1 MRHKYAPIITL
12 IEYGPDCLEERKD
25 VECDEL
31 LVHLN
36 NELVTWINID
46 GLGDLSVLR
55 ILGERFNL
63 HPLAL
68 EDVLD
73 TNQRP
78 KVEQYDDYLFIVAK
92 MIYLD
97 KENEIGG
104 EQVSMFLGKSFLI
117 TLQEEPER
125 DVFEPVRAG
134 SEAGKA
140 GFAKPG
146 SDYLAYA
153 LLDSIIDH
161 YFPVLES
168 IGTEIDTIEDELVD
182 NPLVRPVGSLH
193 EHKRTLTQI
202 RRMVWPL
209 RDVTNLLLH
218 EDPGLIR
225 PETKVYLR
233 DCYDHS
239 VQLMD
244 VVESYRDVLSGL
256 TEMHISSI
264 GLRTN
269 EIMRILTVISAIF
282 IPLTFIA
289 GIYGMNFQH
298 MPELA
303 KPWGYFVCLGLM
315 LPDCDRPA
323 DLFQE
328 APLALGGAHLA
339 PASKRWNLYPGMRCS
354 VRMRLCHL
362 AWPCRNIWSSARAE
376 TRSSRSRKMGR
387 VAFRHLQERRRWIA
401 AGWTWPKWICLSAM
415 RMPVTR
421 TRRRKN

>member
-1 MRHKYAPIITL
+1 MFKRRHVVVPGEAPGLLKLSSDSPGEPPLITL
-12 IEYGPDCLEERKD
+12 IEYGPHCLEERKG
-25 VECDEL
+25 VGCDEL
-31 LVHLN
+31 LPHLN

-73 TNQRP
+73 TSQRP
-78 KVEQYDDYLFIVAK
+78 KVEQYDDYLFLVAK
-92 MIYLD
+92 MIYLH
-97 KENEIGG
+97 KENQIDG
-104 EQVSMFLGKSFLI
+104 EQVSMFLGKTFLI
-117 TLQEEPER
+117 TLQEEPEH
-125 DVFEPVRAG
+125 DVFEPVRARIRSG
-134 SEAGKA
+134 QGRIRKA
-140 GFAKPG
+140 G

-161 YFPVLES
+161 YYPVLES
-168 IGTEIDTIEDELVD
+168 IGAEIDTIEDELVD

-218 EDPGLIR
+218 EEPGLIH

-244 VVESYRDVLSGL
+244 LVESYRDVLSGL
-256 TEMHISSI
+256 TEIHISSI

-269 EIMRILTVISAIF
+269 EIMRVLTVVTSIF

-289 GIYGMNFQH
+289 GVYGMNFQH

-303 KPWGYFVCLGLM
+303 KPWGYSACLLVM
-315 LPDCDRPA
+315 L
-323 DLFQE
+323 
-328 APLALGGAHLA
+328 
-339 PASKRWNLYPGMRCS
+339 
-354 VRMRLCHL
+354 
-362 AWPCRNIWSSARAE
+362 I
-376 TRSSRSRKMGR
+376 
-387 VAFRHLQERRRWIA
+387 VAIGQLVYFKKRRW
-401 AGWTWPKWICLSAM
+401 L
-415 RMPVTR
+415 
-421 TRRRKN
+421 

>member
-1 MRHKYAPIITL
+1 MFKKRRHVVVPGEAPGLLKLSQDATKEPPVITL

-25 VECDEL
+25 VGCDEL

-78 KVEQYDDYLFIVAK
+78 KVEQYDDYLFVVVQ
-92 MIYLD
+92 MLYLEKD
-97 KENEIGG
+97 KTISA
-104 EQVSMFLGKSFLI
+104 EQVSMVLGKTFLI
-117 TLQEEPER
+117 TLQEEGEF
-125 DVFEPVRAG
+125 DVFEPVRARIRAG
-134 SEAGKA
+134 SGRIRKTGA
-140 GFAKPG
+140 
-146 SDYLAYA
+146 DYLAYA

-161 YFPVLES
+161 NYPVLES
-168 IGTEIDTIEDELVD
+168 IGTAIDGIEDELVE

-193 EHKRTLTQI
+193 GHKRTLTQI

-209 RDVTNLLLH
+209 RDVTNSLLH
-218 EDPGLIR
+218 EESGLIR
-225 PETKVYLR
+225 PETKIYLR

-256 TEMHISSI
+256 TEIHISSI

-269 EIMRILTVISAIF
+269 EIMRTLTVISAIF
-282 IPLTFIA
+282 IPLTFVA
-289 GIYGMNFQH
+289 GVYGMNFAH

-303 KPWGYFVCLGLM
+303 KPWGYFACLALM
-315 LPDCDRPA
+315 LIIA
-323 DLFQE
+323 VGQLIYF
-328 APLALGGAHLA
+328 
-339 PASKRWNLYPGMRCS
+339 K
-354 VRMRLCHL
+354 
-362 AWPCRNIWSSARAE
+362 
-376 TRSSRSRKMGR
+376 K
-387 VAFRHLQERRRWIA
+387 RRW
-401 AGWTWPKWICLSAM
+401 L
-415 RMPVTR
+415 
-421 TRRRKN
+421 

>member
-1 MRHKYAPIITL
+1 MFNRRRVVPGEAPGFLKLSGDSPAKPPIITL
-12 IEYGPDCLEERKD
+12 IEYGPDCLEERAN
-25 VECDEL
+25 VSCDEL
-31 LVHLN
+31 LPHLK
-36 NELVTWINID
+36 NELVTWINIE

-73 TNQRP
+73 TSQRP
-78 KVEQYDDYLFIVAK
+78 KVEQFDDYLFVVAK
-92 MIYLD
+92 MIYLN
-97 KENEIGG
+97 KENEIEG
-104 EQVSMFLGKSFLI
+104 EQVSMFLGKTFLI
-117 TLQEEPER
+117 TLQQEPER
-125 DVFEPVRAG
+125 DVFEPVRARIR
-134 SEAGKA
+134 SGKGRIRKA
-140 GFAKPG
+140 N

-161 YFPVLES
+161 YYPVLES
-168 IGTEIDTIEDELVD
+168 IGTEIDAIEDELIE

-218 EDPGLIR
+218 EEPGLIR
-225 PETKVYLR
+225 QETKVYLR

-244 VVESYRDVLSGL
+244 LVESYRDVLSGL
-256 TEMHISSI
+256 TEVHISSI

-269 EIMRILTVISAIF
+269 EIMRVLTVITVIF

-289 GIYGMNFQH
+289 GVYGMNFTH

-303 KPWGYFVCLGLM
+303 QPYGYVAVLLLM
-315 LPDCDRPA
+315 VIVA
-323 DLFQE
+323 VGQI
-328 APLALGGAHLA
+328 
-339 PASKRWNLYPGMRCS
+339 LYF
-354 VRMRLCHL
+354 
-362 AWPCRNIWSSARAE
+362 
-376 TRSSRSRKMGR
+376 KK
-387 VAFRHLQERRRWIA
+387 RRW
-401 AGWTWPKWICLSAM
+401 L
-415 RMPVTR
+415 
-421 TRRRKN
+421 

>member
-1 MRHKYAPIITL
+1 MFKKRRHVVPGEAPGLLKLSQDSPKKPPVITL
-12 IEYGPDCLEERKD
+12 IEYGPDSLEERKD

-36 NELVTWINID
+36 NELLTWINID

-78 KVEQYDDYLFIVAK
+78 KVEQYDDYLFIIAK
-92 MIYLD
+92 MIYLG
-97 KENEIGG
+97 KNMEIDA
-104 EQVSMFLGKSFLI
+104 EQVSMFLGNTFLI
-117 TLQEEPER
+117 TLQEEADF
-125 DVFEPVRAG
+125 DVFEPVRARIR
-134 SEAGKA
+134 AGKGRIRKA
-140 GFAKPG
+140 G

-161 YFPVLES
+161 YFPALES
-168 IGTEIDTIEDELVD
+168 IGMEIDTIEDELVD

-193 EHKRTLTQI
+193 GHKRTLTQI

-218 EDPGLIR
+218 EDSGLIR
-225 PETKVYLR
+225 PETKIYLR

-256 TEMHISSI
+256 TEIHISSI

-282 IPLTFIA
+282 IPLTFVA
-289 GIYGMNFQH
+289 GVYGMNFEH

-303 KPWGYFVCLGLM
+303 KPWGYFACLALM
-315 LPDCDRPA
+315 LA
-323 DLFQE
+323 IAVGQLIYFK
-328 APLALGGAHLA
+328 
-339 PASKRWNLYPGMRCS
+339 KRSWL
-354 VRMRLCHL
+354 
-362 AWPCRNIWSSARAE
+362 
-376 TRSSRSRKMGR
+376 
-387 VAFRHLQERRRWIA
+387 
-401 AGWTWPKWICLSAM
+401 
-415 RMPVTR
+415 
-421 TRRRKN
+421 

>member
-1 MRHKYAPIITL
+1 MPGEAPGLLKLSKDSPKEPPVITL
-12 IEYGPDCLEERKD
+12 IEYGPDCLEERKG

-73 TNQRP
+73 TSQRP

-92 MIYLD
+92 MIYFD
-97 KENEIGG
+97 KNKEIGA
-104 EQVSMFLGKSFLI
+104 EQVSMFLGNTFLI
-117 TLQEEPER
+117 TLQEEADF
-125 DVFEPVRAG
+125 DVFEPVRARIR
-134 SEAGKA
+134 SGKGRIRKA
-140 GFAKPG
+140 G

-168 IGTEIDTIEDELVD
+168 IGAEIDAIEDELVD
-182 NPLVRPVGSLH
+182 NPLLRPVGSLH

-256 TEMHISSI
+256 TEIHISSI

-269 EIMRILTVISAIF
+269 EIMRVLTVISAIF
-282 IPLTFIA
+282 IPLTFMA
-289 GIYGMNFQH
+289 GVYGMNFAH

-303 KPWGYFVCLGLM
+303 WRYGYFVCLAMM
-315 LPDCDRPA
+315 LIIA
-323 DLFQE
+323 VGQIVYF
-328 APLALGGAHLA
+328 
-339 PASKRWNLYPGMRCS
+339 K
-354 VRMRLCHL
+354 
-362 AWPCRNIWSSARAE
+362 
-376 TRSSRSRKMGR
+376 K
-387 VAFRHLQERRRWIA
+387 RRW
-401 AGWTWPKWICLSAM
+401 L
-415 RMPVTR
+415 
-421 TRRRKN
+421 